1 MSQILAFDLGGTFIK
16 YALMDEKNAIL
27 SRGKVASPMTGL
39 EDLLSALEGVG
50 KEFAGQY
57 AGVAMSM
64 PGRID
69 TARGIA
75 HTGGAFQ
82 FICECP
88 FARLAQERLGTP
100 VTIANDGKCA
110 ANAEIYDG
118 ALSQVNC
125 GAVVVL
131 GTGIG
136 GGIVLDK
143 KVWMGNSFGAGEL
156 SLLPTSFEKLRFGL
170 RGPEDIRLLWAGA
183 ASTSA
188 LLGNYML
195 RKGMDPRGEMDG
207 LKFFEAYDAGDP
219 AAKEALA
226 DLGRMVAAGIY
237 SIQAVLDLE
246 RYAIGGGI
254 SARQEV
260 TDAVRAGLEEIFTN
274 VKMTPFSKPEVV
286 TCRYGND
293 ANLLGA
299 LQFHRARQ

>member
-50 KEFAGQY
+50 KEFTGQY

-110 ANAEIYDG
+110 ANAEIYEDRK
-118 ALSQVNC
+118 S
-125 GAVVVL
+125 VV
-131 GTGIG
+131 
-136 GGIVLDK
+136 
-143 KVWMGNSFGAGEL
+143 
-156 SLLPTSFEKLRFGL
+156 
-170 RGPEDIRLLWAGA
+170 
-183 ASTSA
+183 
-188 LLGNYML
+188 
-195 RKGMDPRGEMDG
+195 
-207 LKFFEAYDAGDP
+207 
-219 AAKEALA
+219 
-226 DLGRMVAAGIY
+226 
-237 SIQAVLDLE
+237 
-246 RYAIGGGI
+246 
-254 SARQEV
+254 
-260 TDAVRAGLEEIFTN
+260 
-274 VKMTPFSKPEVV
+274 
-286 TCRYGND
+286 
-293 ANLLGA
+293 
-299 LQFHRARQ
+299 

>member
-1 MSQILAFDLGGTFIK
+1 MRLPADPG
-16 YALMDEKNAIL
+16 EEAI
-27 SRGKVASPMTGL
+27 A
-39 EDLLSALEGVG
+39 
-50 KEFAGQY
+50 
-57 AGVAMSM
+57 
-64 PGRID
+64 
-69 TARGIA
+69 
-75 HTGGAFQ
+75 
-82 FICECP
+82 
-88 FARLAQERLGTP
+88 ARLRHIREEIGE
-100 VTIANDGKCA
+100 CA
-110 ANAEIYDG
+110 CRSGRA
-118 ALSQVNC
+118 
-125 GAVVVL
+125 
-131 GTGIG
+131 
-136 GGIVLDK
+136 
-143 KVWMGNSFGAGEL
+143 
-156 SLLPTSFEKLRFGL
+156 
-170 RGPEDIRLLWAGA
+170 PEDIRLLWAGA

-286 TCRYGND
+286 ICRYGND